1 MKIDK
6 ALSHLAKKIG
16 FNKYSTDYDKE
27 CIEILIDYVRDSREE
42 KMRNQDLYYKLYLYL
57 FNQFVNQ
64 FDEVKSQTRLHK
76 ILEMPIQFHLDRLT
90 SSMNS
95 RQLYEDLG
103 MKIEYD
109 STGRMMESTY
119 EATQER
125 LEAFYKSRIWST
137 TEVEENVRQMAQKA
151 LETYL

>member
-6 ALSHLAKKIG
+6 ALAHLAKKIG
-16 FNKYSTDYDKE
+16 GNQYSTDYDKE
-27 CIEILIDYVRDSREE
+27 CIQVLIEYVQDSREE

-64 FDEVKSQTRLHK
+64 YDEVKSQVRLHK
-76 ILEMPIQFHLDRLT
+76 ILEMPIQFHIDQLT
-90 SSMNS
+90 SSMNH
-95 RQLYEDLG
+95 RQLYEDLAL
-103 MKIEYD
+103 D
-109 STGRMMESTY
+109 TD
-119 EATQER
+119 QEVTHER
-125 LEAFYKSRIWST
+125 VEAFFKSRLWST

>member
-6 ALSHLAKKIG
+6 ALAHLAKKIG
-16 FNKYSTDYDKE
+16 GNQYSTDYDKE
-27 CIEILIDYVRDSREE
+27 CIQTLIEYVQDSREQ

-64 FDEVKSQTRLHK
+64 YDEVKSQVRLHK
-76 ILEMPIQFHLDRLT
+76 ILEMPIQFHIDQLT
-90 SSMNS
+90 SSMNH
-95 RQLYEDLG
+95 RQLYEDLAL
-103 MKIEYD
+103 D
-109 STGRMMESTY
+109 TD
-119 EATQER
+119 QEVTHER
-125 LEAFYKSRIWST
+125 VEAFFKSRLWST

>member
-6 ALSHLAKKIG
+6 ALAHLAKKIG
-16 FNKYSTDYDKE
+16 GNQYSTDYDKE
-27 CIEILIDYVRDSREE
+27 CIQTLIEYVQDSREE

-64 FDEVKSQTRLHK
+64 YDEVKSQVRLHK
-76 ILEMPIQFHLDRLT
+76 ILEMPIQFHIDQLT
-90 SSMNS
+90 SSMNH
-95 RQLYEDLG
+95 RQLYEDLAL
-103 MKIEYD
+103 D
-109 STGRMMESTY
+109 TD
-119 EATQER
+119 QEVTHER
-125 LEAFYKSRIWST
+125 VEAFFKSRLWST

>member
-16 FNKYSTDYDKE
+16 GNQYSTDYDKE
-27 CIEILIDYVRDSREE
+27 CIQTLIEYVQDSREE

-57 FNQFVNQ
+57 FNEFVNKY
-64 FDEVKSQTRLHK
+64 DEVKSQTRLHK
-76 ILEMPIQFHLDRLT
+76 ILEMPIQFHIDQLT
-90 SSMNS
+90 SSMNH

-109 STGRMMESTY
+109 KDGRILYTTY
-119 EATQER
+119 KATQER
-125 LEAFYKSRIWST
+125 LEAFYKSRLWST

>member
-16 FNKYSTDYDKE
+16 GNQYSTDYDKE
-27 CIEILIDYVRDSREE
+27 CIQTLIEYVQDSREE

-64 FDEVKSQTRLHK
+64 YDEVKSQVRLHK
-76 ILEMPIQFHLDRLT
+76 ILEMPIQFHIDQLT
-90 SSMNS
+90 SSMNH
-95 RQLYEDLG
+95 RQLYEDLAL
-103 MKIEYD
+103 D
-109 STGRMMESTY
+109 TD
-119 EATQER
+119 QEVTHER
-125 LEAFYKSRIWST
+125 VEAFFKSRLWST

>member
-16 FNKYSTDYDKE
+16 GNQYSTDYDKE
-27 CIEILIDYVRDSREE
+27 CIQTLIEYVQDSREQ

-64 FDEVKSQTRLHK
+64 YDEVKSQVRLHK
-76 ILEMPIQFHLDRLT
+76 ILEMPIQFHIDQLT
-90 SSMNS
+90 SSMNH
-95 RQLYEDLG
+95 RQLYEDLAL
-103 MKIEYD
+103 D
-109 STGRMMESTY
+109 TD
-119 EATQER
+119 QEVTHER
-125 LEAFYKSRIWST
+125 VEAFFKSRLWST

>member
-6 ALSHLAKKIG
+6 ALAHLAKKIVG
-16 FNKYSTDYDKE
+16 NQYSTDYDKE
-27 CIEILIDYVRDSREE
+27 CIETLIEYVQDSREQ
-42 KMRNQDLYYKLYLYL
+42 KMRNQDLYYKLYLFL
-57 FNQFVNQ
+57 FNEFVNQ
-64 FDEVKSQTRLHK
+64 YDEVKSQTRLHK

-109 STGRMMESTY
+109 STGRMTRSTY
-119 EATQER
+119 KATQDR
-125 LEAFYKSRIWST
+125 VEAFFKSRLWST

>member
-6 ALSHLAKKIG
+6 ALAHLAKKIG
-16 FNKYSTDYDKE
+16 GNQYSTDYDKE
-27 CIEILIDYVRDSREE
+27 CIQTLIEYVQDSREQ

-57 FNQFVNQ
+57 FNEFVNKY
-64 FDEVKSQTRLHK
+64 DEVKSQTRLHK
-76 ILEMPIQFHLDRLT
+76 ILEMPIQFHIDQLT
-90 SSMNS
+90 SSMNH

-109 STGRMMESTY
+109 KDGRILDTTY
-119 EATQER
+119 EATKER
-125 LEAFYKSRIWST
+125 LEAFFKSRLWST